1 MVVLPAYVALEGWL
15 LQKRV
20 AVVSPAGPDGP
31 RRLAAAGAARVLVLG
46 DCPATPGIEVFA
58 GPLEPSRL
66 PLRDASVDA
75 VTILEGF
82 DALAEAARR
91 ELLGEARRVLRRGGL
106 VAVGCAADSAALW
119 RAEDDLRAIFSHV
132 AAFAELAWQGISFAP
147 LLPAAP
153 GSAPRAS
160 LRDGLLDAPLPARG
174 YLLLASTESLEAPL
188 GECVIVPLAPAGDP
202 SQQITSPPPI
212 EPIAPSAPAEPAEQ
226 IAPSAPEAAISPA
239 EQIAPS
245 VAPELGSPPDL
256 DDLFAEAPAAI
267 SPGISP
273 PVAPKFSPPVAA
285 APDPALLAEL
295 EQLREQARGFS
306 GERDAM
312 LQQAARLASDLERS
326 REEKAR
332 TEAELHAAR
341 LRIEVLQHV
350 PEDSRMHSLAD
361 LAQRSG
367 LPAVGSPLAAHE
379 LVDEVAPLVAPEPA
393 RATADAA
400 LDRNRLREEL
410 ARRTAELQELET
422 RVLQQE
428 EELRREHLEN
438 VRLVTDVDRLR
449 EQVERSRAIEL
460 ERVQELERLGHE
472 LRKMEV
478 AYAELS
484 GLYNTQEQ
492 RLRAHLEGEADDGDP
507 ARARIDKLTAER
519 DQLRSRERASA
530 EIVRRRDR
538 ELADAT
544 RTIRELRRSVED
556 HASIAAELRGEL
568 AVLQVHVQRLEE
580 TVPTLQERLR
590 EQQRKTLDREEEAA
604 ELQRR
609 LEEGVAEQEHLRGR
623 LRRLKQE
630 LDAVASAKQGAEV
643 ELFRLRRELEAKH
656 EAIEQLQQIVAL
668 GTGRSSHTADGPMSD
683 AARTEVLRLRST
695 MAEQAADH
703 AEALARSE
711 AEHQRVVEGERIRLR
726 RVRLETAIRAEE
738 MEYLLFQLD
747 TAEQRIWEMSDAE
760 GRAAARLA
768 AGLAQLEKQK
778 EQYEDLADELEV
790 TRNLLVAAQA
800 KIAELERLLDNERA
814 RLARVSLVPAS
825 TNLGEGSGSFEVNV
839 DEPEDDDIEEVEAS
853 PEPEVEDFVAPR
865 IQRDPNEPDRLAGIN
880 FDDDGP
886 DQESLAV
893 RLAGRSDDETGEVD
907 LTGLGSAEVS
917 GPRFHLPSDDLDIPD
932 DDDEDDELA
941 PAPAQAPRV
950 IVVPDE
956 DDDDDEAFSIDT
968 DWDEEETPAKPAGA
982 PPPEREPSN
991 GRIVIEVLEDEA
1003 WPEDEG
1009 AESKG

>member
-20 AVVSPAGPDGP
+20 AVVSPTGPDGP

-46 DCPATPGIEVFA
+46 DCPAAPGIEVFA

-75 VTILEGF
+75 LTILEGF

-91 ELLGEARRVLRRGGL
+91 ELLGEARRVLRRGGI

-132 AAFAELAWQGISFAP
+132 AAFAELAWQGVSFAP
-147 LLPAAP
+147 VLPAAP

-160 LRDGLLDAPLPARG
+160 LRDGLLDESLPARG

-202 SQQITSPPPI
+202 SRQITSPAPPT
-212 EPIAPSAPAEPAEQ
+212 EPLAPSAPAEPAEQ
-226 IAPSAPEAAISPA
+226 IAPPAPAAISPA
-239 EQIAPS
+239 EQIAPP
-245 VAPELGSPPDL
+245 VAPELGSPSDL
-256 DDLFAEAPAAI
+256 DDLFAEAPSAI

-273 PVAPKFSPPVAA
+273 PVAPVFSPPVAA

-295 EQLREQARGFS
+295 EKLREQAAGFS

-312 LQQAARLASDLERS
+312 LQQAARLASELERS

-668 GTGRSSHTADGPMSD
+668 GTGRSSQTADGPMSD
-683 AARTEVLRLRST
+683 AARVEVLRLRST

-711 AEHQRVVEGERIRLR
+711 AEHQRVVEGERVRLR

-825 TNLGEGSGSFEVNV
+825 TNLGEGSGSFEVSV

-907 LTGLGSAEVS
+907 LAGLGSAEVS
-917 GPRFHLPSDDLDIPD
+917 GPRFHLPSDDLDIPED
-932 DDDEDDELA
+932 DDDDDELA
-941 PAPAQAPRV
+941 PAPALAPRV

-968 DWDEEETPAKPAGA
+968 DWDEDETPAKPAGA
-982 PPPEREPSN
+982 PPEREPSN
-991 GRIVIEVLEDEA
+991 GRIVIEVLDDEA

-1009 AESKG
+1009 GESKG